1 MRHLFFWTARTDGT
15 GAPPTSQRRPDWGGA
30 LAALSLAA
38 LLSGLIALARHWAG
52 ERYPGA
58 AIELTPWAL
67 PGYALL
73 SLARVVLAY
82 LLALT
87 FALAF
92 AYWASRDAVA
102 SRVFY
107 PLVDHAKRAIPVL
120 GLLPL
125 LAVAL
130 LGVFPRSNAGLEL
143 AAILALA
150 AGQFWPLTSALR
162 HALRRVPLEWQEMAA
177 AYRFS
182 GWQRFLRVELPFA
195 LTDLA
200 WGSVMAV
207 ARGWFLLM
215 AAEALVVGRQDFR
228 LPGLGSFLAEAVDR
242 GRYDAALW
250 AVAVMAGIIV
260 TLDQLLW
267 RPAVAWAERFRAD
280 EGGQPGPATSW
291 FLDRLRRS
299 RLLRRLGGLAL
310 RGGSWLA
317 PRLGRKAPPVDG
329 RRPRARRLAW
339 LSRVALTVV
348 VALSAW
354 GAGELVW
361 LLGSVPLADWLGL
374 AGAALVT
381 LARVLLATALATL
394 WAVPAGLAVG
404 LSPRLSRAALP
415 TAQVLASFP
424 APLLFPLAVAGLLAA
439 GVPLGWSSV
448 LLLLLAAQWYVFF
461 GVAAGASAI
470 PADLRE
476 MARSYRFTARQRF
489 RYLYLPAVSPHLV
502 GGWDAASGAA
512 WNASMVAEALS
523 FRGETV
529 RTWGLGAEISTA
541 TGAGDFARL
550 AACLVV
556 LLVVVGLLNREV
568 WGRCYR
574 LAEQRCALNR

>member
-1 MRHLFFWTARTDGT
+1 MKHLFFWTPRGGAPADPLDRRRTD
-15 GAPPTSQRRPDWGGA
+15 WGVALVALA
-30 LAALSLAA
+30 LAALLA
-38 LLSGLIALARHWAG
+38 GLIALARQWSGARRAG
-52 ERYPGA
+52 P
-58 AIELTPWAL
+58 AIVLTPWTL
-67 PGYALL
+67 PGCALL
-73 SLARVVLAY
+73 SLARVLVAY
-82 LLALT
+82 LLSLA
-87 FALAF
+87 FALSF

-102 SRVFY
+102 GRVFY

-130 LGVFPRSNAGLEL
+130 LAVFPRSNAGLEL
-143 AAILALA
+143 AALLALV

-182 GWQRFLRVELPFA
+182 PWQRFRQIELPFA
-195 LTDLA
+195 LTDLV
-200 WGSVMAV
+200 WGSVLAV

-215 AAEALVVGRQDFR
+215 AAEALTVGPQDFR
-228 LPGLGSFLAEAVDR
+228 LPGLGSFLAEAVAR

-250 AVAVMAGIIV
+250 AVAVMTGIV
-260 TLDQLLW
+260 VALDQLLW
-267 RPAVAWAERFRAD
+267 RPAVAWAGQFRAD
-280 EGGQPGPATSW
+280 EGGQPVAASSW

-299 RLLRRLGGLAL
+299 RLLRRLAKLAARVGDRL
-310 RGGSWLA
+310 SARATRG
-317 PRLGRKAPPVDG
+317 PRPAVRQPGRW
-329 RRPRARRLAW
+329 RLAW
-339 LSRVALTVV
+339 LSRSVLLV
-348 VALSAW
+348 VAAVSVW
-354 GAGELVW
+354 GTWELAW
-361 LLGSVPLADWLGL
+361 LLRGVSLAEWVAL
-374 AGAALVT
+374 AGAGLVT
-381 LARVLLATALATL
+381 LGRVLLATALATL

-404 LSPRLSRAALP
+404 LSPLLSRHVQP

-439 GVPLGWSSV
+439 GVPLGWVSV

-470 PADLRE
+470 PADLCE
-476 MARSYRFTARQRF
+476 MVRSYRFPARDRF
-489 RYLYLPAVSPHLV
+489 RYLYLPAVAPHLV

-512 WNASMVAEALS
+512 WNASMVAEAVT
-523 FRGETV
+523 FRGEAM
-529 RTWGLGAEISTA
+529 RAWGLGAEISAA
-541 TGAGDFARL
+541 TQAGDFARM